1 MTNLQGGGGDTLVP
15 RLLFGLPAGLGA
27 LLALLVLGLGAAPLF
42 SQLQLE
48 GRQLEEKRVL
58 EQRLPQIRAELA
70 GLVGAQLQAE
80 RQQQQVLALIAGSG
94 ELVTFMAQADRE
106 AQRHR
111 VQLQLVEPT
120 PATPPAGAAEADPL
134 KAQAKGSRAQAQQQ
148 AAAPPP
154 DPLQKAGLSS
164 SRLLLSARGAF
175 PDLLAFLR
183 SLESLGL
190 LVAQSNLNLTQAL
203 ADKLSTSRI
212 PATGPAPAPATRTA
226 SATTAVSTAPAAG
239 LVELKLALA
248 LYSPA
253 GRR

>member
-1 MTNLQGGGGDTLVP
+1 MTNLQGDGSNPLVP
-15 RLLFGLPAGLGA
+15 RLLFGLPVGLGA
-27 LLALLVLGLGAAPLF
+27 LLALLALGLGAVPLF
-42 SQLQLE
+42 SQMQLE
-48 GRQLEEKRVL
+48 GRQLEEKRAL

-70 GLVGAQLQAE
+70 GLVGAQQRAE
-80 RQQQQVLALIAGSG
+80 RQQQQLLTLIAGSG
-94 ELVTFMAQADRE
+94 ELVTFMAQADRA
-106 AQRHR
+106 AQRYR

-120 PATPPAGAAEADPL
+120 PANPTVGAAEVDPL

-164 SRLLLSARGAF
+164 TRLLLSARGSY
-175 PDLLAFLR
+175 PNLLAFLR

-190 LVAQSNLNLTQAL
+190 LVVQSNLNLTQAP
-203 ADKLSTSRI
+203 ADKPSTGRTQ
-212 PATGPAPAPATRTA
+212 ATGAAPPAR
-226 SATTAVSTAPAAG
+226 

-248 LYSPA
+248 LYSPPA